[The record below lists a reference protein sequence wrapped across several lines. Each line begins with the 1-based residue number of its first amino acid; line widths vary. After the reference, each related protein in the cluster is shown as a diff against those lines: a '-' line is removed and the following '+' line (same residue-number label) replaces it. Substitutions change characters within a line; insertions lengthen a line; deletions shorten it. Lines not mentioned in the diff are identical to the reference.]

1 MFGMIIRGRGKIVY
15 LIWATLIL
23 AALVALFLG
32 RWSMA
37 FVATGT
43 LVISMVPSMLADRFH
58 LNLPWPFF
66 TGIVLFIFGSLFLGE
81 MFDLYE
87 RLWWWDVMLHGTS
100 AIGFGLL
107 GFVLIFSLFEGDR
120 YAAPAWAIT
129 FISMCFAVT
138 IGVSWEIFEYFM
150 DQALGLNMQ
159 KNGLQD
165 TMWDLVVDMLG
176 GFIGAFAG
184 FAYLKGRF
192 LGGLAWLVG
201 EFVRL
206 NRGMFRKSNRKDR

>member
-1 MFGMIIRGRGKIVY
+1 MIIRGHGKVVY
-15 LIWATLIL
+15 LIWGTLII
-23 AALVALFLG
+23 AAVVAMILG

-37 FVATGT
+37 FVAAAT
-43 LVISMVPSMLADRFH
+43 LLISVAPSFLAERLH
-58 LNLPWPFF
+58 VHLPWPFF
-66 TGIVLFIFGSLFLGE
+66 TGIVLFIFATLFLGE
-81 MFDLYE
+81 AYDLYE
-87 RLWWWDVMLHGTS
+87 RLWWWDVILHASS
-100 AIGFGLL
+100 AVGFGLL
-107 GFVLIFSLFEGDR
+107 GFVFVFSLFEGDR

-138 IGVSWEIFEYFM
+138 IGVTWEIFEYFM

-176 GFIGAFAG
+176 AFVGAFAG

-206 NRGMFRKSNRKDR
+206 NRGWFSKSNRKDREP